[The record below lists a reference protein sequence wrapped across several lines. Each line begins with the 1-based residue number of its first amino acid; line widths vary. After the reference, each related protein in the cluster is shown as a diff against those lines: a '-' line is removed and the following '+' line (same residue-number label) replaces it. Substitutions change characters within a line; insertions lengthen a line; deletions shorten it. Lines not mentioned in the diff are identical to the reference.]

1 MSRGSAD
8 SVRIVADVHEIK
20 SGIPELLEELGAQVE
35 CAPLPAADYAVG
47 LDTLVERKRVLDL
60 HGAVIKGRIWP
71 QLGKLRSASAFPYL
85 LVEGTDLDRGP
96 LAPNAI
102 RGVCLAAIDLG
113 IALLRTDHQ
122 RDSALWLH
130 RLAIRCQRAE
140 PPADRPAYAQRPKS
154 PQADTAEAVL
164 AAVPGISATSARA
177 LLAHFGSVAAVVEGG
192 PERWLEVPGIGP
204 ARVRALEATFR
215 HHET

>member
-1 MSRGSAD
+1 MSREPLPRCKLRSDTRCLMSRGSAD

-113 IALLRTDHQ
+113 IALLRTSQRCLESRRHQ
-122 RDSALWLH
+122 PALSLRISAASRPLSKAVQSVGSRFLES
-130 RLAIRCQRAE
+130 A
-140 PPADRPAYAQRPKS
+140 RPACERSKRLFATTKH
-154 PQADTAEAVL
+154 D
-164 AAVPGISATSARA
+164 AVP
-177 LLAHFGSVAAVVEGG
+177 
-192 PERWLEVPGIGP
+192 
-204 ARVRALEATFR
+204 
-215 HHET
+215 